1 MTVIR
6 KDPIP
11 KCRNICPCTLDGLAA
26 VIWPNY
32 CRYGVEIYPINQSIN
47 RWLIHWFTRHF
58 RNSERKDTISI
69 ISEII
74 LIPYF
79 AYFDN
84 NNEKNINHIVLD
96 KK

>member
-6 KDPIP
+6 KDQIP
-11 KCRNICPCTLDGLAA
+11 KCRNIRWLGR
-26 VIWPNY
+26 
-32 CRYGVEIYPINQSIN
+32 RYMAELLPIRRRNLSNQSIS
-47 RWLIHWFTRHF
+47 RWIIHRFTRHF

-69 ISEII
+69 ISETI

>member
-6 KDPIP
+6 KDQIP
-11 KCRNICPCTLDGLAA
+11 KKHLSLYFRWLSRRYMAELLPIRRRNLS
-26 VIWPNY
+26 
-32 CRYGVEIYPINQSIN
+32 NQSIN
-47 RWLIHWFTRHF
+47 RWIIHWFTRHF

-74 LIPYF
+74 LILHF

>member
-26 VIWPNY
+26 VIWPSY
-32 CRYGVEIYPINQSIN
+32 CRSNQSIN

-84 NNEKNINHIVLD
+84 NNEKI
-96 KK
+96 